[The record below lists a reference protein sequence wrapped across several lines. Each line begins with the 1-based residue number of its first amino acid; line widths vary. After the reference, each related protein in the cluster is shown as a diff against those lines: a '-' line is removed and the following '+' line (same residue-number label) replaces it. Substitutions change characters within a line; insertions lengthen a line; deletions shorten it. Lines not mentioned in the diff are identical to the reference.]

1 MQIAQR
7 APSSTGLGGSSGYF
21 TLDRFNMSINSA
33 SAGRY
38 TMSQSAVTDLEGFS
52 NALKIE
58 CTTDTSLSRRRSFN
72 FVSKIFEGQ
81 DLQRLKS
88 TNTTTKAFTISFYA
102 KSNASEIHI
111 FRGEI
116 F

>member
-1 MQIAQR
+1 MTIIKVKGRGAENLGRRNIIINGGMQIARGTRPQVLDLVQ
-7 APSSTGLGGSSGYF
+7 ASGYF

-58 CTTDTSLSRRRSFN
+58 CTTADTSIAPQEKF
-72 FVSKIFEGQ
+72 
-81 DLQRLKS
+81 
-88 TNTTTKAFTISFYA
+88 
-102 KSNASEIHI
+102 
-111 FRGEI
+111 
-116 F
+116 